1 MLKQALITANGCLA
15 FVSSNFVSL
24 LGLFGL
30 HTFSVATSGWL
41 MFVVHDFSTAF
52 RFRILATHL
61 SQCATPHW
69 GHYRHFV
76 FNG

>member
-1 MLKQALITANGCLA
+1 MLKQALITANGVR

-30 HTFSVATSGWL
+30 HTFSVATPGWL

-52 RFRILATHL
+52 RFRILAAHL
-61 SQCATPHW
+61 SQ
-69 GHYRHFV
+69 
-76 FNG
+76 